1 MNKFGRFFILML
13 EDAKILLKKYYGY
26 DSFREGQEKVINSIL
41 EGKDTFAIMPTGAG
55 KSICYQIP
63 ALLMK
68 GITIVISPL
77 ISLMKDQVDALND
90 IGVKATFINS
100 SLDQYEVQE
109 RILMAVSGYTK
120 LLYVAPERLESESF
134 CALLKTLNIS
144 MIAIDECHC
153 VSQWGHDF
161 RPSYRSIAPLIKKL
175 GDRPIVSAFT
185 ATATTDVKE
194 DVVKLLGLK
203 KSNVYTTGFD
213 RKNLSFSVIRGENKK
228 DYLLKYL
235 ENNKDQVGIIYAGTR
250 KEVDNIH
257 DSLTKKGYSIGKY
270 HAGMNDSARTKAQ
283 EDFLYD
289 NVNIIVA
296 TNAFGMGIDK
306 SNVRYVI
313 HYCIPKNM
321 EAYYQEAGR
330 AGRDGEPS
338 ECILLF
344 GAQDIILQKFLIEQS
359 ILSEERRINEYR
371 RLQDVVDYCHTT
383 KCLRKFILEYFGET
397 DVPDFCDNCS
407 VCKDETELTD
417 ITIDAQKIFSCIAR
431 MKQRFGTVLIS
442 QVLRGSKDKKVL
454 EFGFNKLSTY
464 GIMKNYTVKEIKDLV
479 NVLIADEYL
488 CLTESQFPVV
498 RLKEKAVKVLKGEEN
513 VLQKIHKAKK
523 KVMDESSLF
532 LLLKSTRKAISERE
546 SVPPYIIFA
555 DAALREMTEKL
566 PKNDKEF
573 LNIKGVGESK
583 LQKYGEEFLQTIKAY
598 LVEHPSE
605 GYNSEEVLEEPVKEV
620 DNKVPSHVIT
630 LNMYKEG
637 KSLEE
642 ISKERNLK
650 IMTIEDHIMRCSLEG
665 MDVNLD
671 LFIPDKYEEC
681 IFEAIK
687 KVGAVSLKSIKE
699 IVPEEV
705 SYTTIKAVLCKHQ
718 NSA

>member
-1 MNKFGRFFILML
+1 ML

-26 DSFREGQEKVINSIL
+26 DSFREGQEKIISSIL

-63 ALLMK
+63 ALIMK

-77 ISLMKDQVDALND
+77 ISLMKDQVDSLNE
-90 IGVKATFINS
+90 IGVNATYINS

-109 RILMAVSGYTK
+109 RILMALSGHIK

-134 CALLKTLNIS
+134 CALLKGLDIS

-175 GDRPIVSAFT
+175 GEKPVVSAFT
-185 ATATTDVKE
+185 ATATSEVKE

-203 KSNVYTTGFD
+203 MSNVYTTGFD
-213 RKNLSFSVIRGENKK
+213 RKNLFFSVIRGENKK

-235 ENNKDQVGIIYAGTR
+235 ENNKDQVGIIYASTR
-250 KEVDNIH
+250 KEVDNIYEGFA
-257 DSLTKKGYSIGKY
+257 KKGYSIGRY
-270 HAGMNDSARTKAQ
+270 HAGMSDSDRTKAQ

-313 HYCIPKNM
+313 HYSIPKNM

-330 AGRDGEPS
+330 AGRDGETS

-344 GAQDIILQKFLIEQS
+344 GAQDIILQKFLIEQN
-359 ILSEERRINEYR
+359 IFSEERRINEYR

-383 KCLRKFILEYFGET
+383 KCLRKFILEYFGEAGVA
-397 DVPDFCDNCS
+397 DSCDYCS

-431 MKQRFGTVLIS
+431 MKQKFGTGLVA

-454 EFGFNKLSTY
+454 EYGFDKLSTY
-464 GIMKNYTVKEIKDLV
+464 GIMKNYTVKEIQDLV

-488 CLTESQFPVV
+488 CLSESQFPVV
-498 RLKEKAVKVLKGEEN
+498 KLKEKALRVLKSEEN

-523 KVMDESSLF
+523 KVTIENSLF
-532 LLLKSTRKAISERE
+532 SMLKAARKAVSERE
-546 SVPPYIIFA
+546 SVPPYIIFT
-555 DAALREMTEKL
+555 DAALREMSEKL
-566 PKNDKEF
+566 PKNAKEF
-573 LNIKGVGESK
+573 LDIKGVGESK
-583 LQKYGEEFLQTIKAY
+583 LEKYGQEFLQTIKTYVAENSSEKF
-598 LVEHPSE
+598 VREAKNDIPSRE
-605 GYNSEEVLEEPVKEV
+605 
-620 DNKVPSHVIT
+620 IT
-630 LNMYKEG
+630 LNMYREG

-642 ISKERNLK
+642 IGKERNLK
-650 IMTIEDHIMRCSLEG
+650 VMTIEEHIMRCALEG

-671 LFIPDKYEEC
+671 LLIPKEYEEC
-681 IFEAIK
+681 IFEVIK
-687 KVGAVSLKSIKE
+687 KSGSAGLRNIKE
-699 IVPEEV
+699 LLPEEV
-705 SYTTIKAVLCKHQ
+705 SYTAIKAALCKHQ
-718 NSA
+718 SPA

>member
-1 MNKFGRFFILML
+1 ML
-13 EDAKILLKKYYGY
+13 DDAKILLKKYYGY
-26 DSFREGQEKVINSIL
+26 DSFREGQEKVICSIL

-90 IGVKATFINS
+90 LGINATFINS

-109 RILMAVSGYTK
+109 RLLMAVSGHTK

-134 CALLKTLNIS
+134 CALLKTLDIS

-161 RPSYRSIAPLIKKL
+161 RPSYRSIAPLIEKL
-175 GDRPIVSAFT
+175 MDRPVVSAFT
-185 ATATTDVKE
+185 ATATSEVKE
-194 DVVKLLGLK
+194 DVVRLLGLE

-213 RKNLSFSVIRGENKK
+213 RENLFFSVIRGENKK

-257 DSLTKKGYSIGKY
+257 DLLSRKGFSIGKY
-270 HAGMNDSARTKAQ
+270 HAGMGDQDRSKAQ

-313 HYCIPKNM
+313 HYTIPKNM

-330 AGRDGEPS
+330 AGRDGENS
-338 ECILLF
+338 ECVLLF
-344 GAQDIILQKFLIEQS
+344 GAQDIILQKFLIEQNVY
-359 ILSEERRINEYR
+359 SEDRRISEYR

-397 DVPDFCDNCS
+397 GVPDACGNCS
-407 VCKDETELTD
+407 VCRDETELSD

-431 MKQRFGTVLIS
+431 MKQKFGTVLVS
-442 QVLRGSKDKKVL
+442 QVLRGSKDKRVL
-454 EFGFNKLSTY
+454 EFGFDKLSTY
-464 GIMKNYTVKEIKDLV
+464 GIMKNYTVKEIQDLI

-488 CLTESQFPVV
+488 YLTESQFPLVK
-498 RLKEKAVKVLKGEEN
+498 LLEKSLKVLKGEEK
-513 VLQKIHKAKK
+513 VFHKVQKAKK
-523 KVMDESSLF
+523 KVSVENSLF
-532 LLLKSTRKAISERE
+532 SLLKAVRKDISERE
-546 SVPPYIIFA
+546 SVPPYIIFT
-555 DAALREMTEKL
+555 DAALREMSEKL
-566 PKNDKEF
+566 PRNDEEF
-573 LNIKGVGESK
+573 LGIKGVGESK
-583 LQKYGEEFLQTIKAY
+583 LRKYGGEFMEAIRAYSSENAPKEQAREARGDTPSHAVTLDMCRSGRSLEQIAAERDLKMLTVEEHLLRCAQ
-598 LVEHPSE
+598 E
-605 GYNSEEVLEEPVKEV
+605 GMEV
-620 DNKVPSHVIT
+620 DMDLLIP
-630 LNMYKEG
+630 KEHE
-637 KSLEE
+637 KA
-642 ISKERNLK
+642 
-650 IMTIEDHIMRCSLEG
+650 
-665 MDVNLD
+665 
-671 LFIPDKYEEC
+671 
-681 IFEAIK
+681 IFEAITK
-687 KVGAVSLKSIKE
+687 SGFTKLKEMKE
-699 IVPEEV
+699 MLPEEV
-705 SYTTIKAVLCKHQ
+705 SYTAIKAAMFKLGSME
-718 NSA
+718 N

>member
-1 MNKFGRFFILML
+1 ML

-26 DSFREGQEKVINSIL
+26 DSFREGQEDVISSIL
-41 EGKDTFAIMPTGAG
+41 EGTDTFAIMPTGAG

-63 ALLMK
+63 ALLLQ

-100 SLDQYEVQE
+100 SLDQNEVQE
-109 RILMAVSGYTK
+109 RIFMAVSGHIK

-134 CALLKTLNIS
+134 CALLKSLDVS

-161 RPSYRSIAPLIKKL
+161 RPSYRSIAPLIEKL
-175 GDRPIVSAFT
+175 EQRPIVSAFT
-185 ATATTDVKE
+185 ATATSEVKE
-194 DVVKLLGLK
+194 DVVKLLGLER
-203 KSNVYTTGFD
+203 SNVYATGFD
-213 RKNLSFSVIRGENKK
+213 RKNLFFSVVRGENKK

-235 ENNKDQVGIIYAGTR
+235 ENNKDQLGIIYAGTR
-250 KEVDNIH
+250 KEVDNIYEG
-257 DSLTKKGYSIGKY
+257 LTKKGYSIGKY

-283 EDFLYD
+283 EDFLFD

-313 HYCIPKNM
+313 HYNIPKNM

-330 AGRDGEPS
+330 AGRDGENS

-344 GAQDIILQKFLIEQS
+344 GAQDIVLQKFLIDQN
-359 ILSEERRINEYR
+359 IFSEERRINEYR

-383 KCLRKFILEYFGET
+383 RCLRKFILEYFGESE
-397 DVPDFCDNCS
+397 VPDDCDNCS
-407 VCKDETELTD
+407 VCRDETELSD

-431 MKQRFGTVLIS
+431 MKQKFGTVLVA
-442 QVLRGSKDKKVL
+442 QVLRGSKDKRVL
-454 EFGFNKLSTY
+454 EFGFDKLSTY
-464 GIMKNYTVKEIKDLV
+464 GIMKNYTVKEIQDLI

-488 CLTESQFPVV
+488 SLTESQFPVV
-498 RLKEKAVKVLKGEEN
+498 RLKEKALKVLKSEES
-513 VLQKIHKAKK
+513 VFHKIHKTKK
-523 KVMDESSLF
+523 KVAVDSSLF

-555 DAALREMTEKL
+555 DATLREMSENL
-566 PKNDKEF
+566 PQNDKEF

-583 LQKYGEEFLQTIKAY
+583 LKKYGEEFLKTIKNYAIEHNLQHSPEKSSDAPIKEEAY
-598 LVEHPSE
+598 
-605 GYNSEEVLEEPVKEV
+605 
-620 DNKVPSHVIT
+620 DIPSHVIT

-637 KSLEE
+637 KTLEE
-642 ISKERNLK
+642 IGIERKLK
-650 IMTIEDHIMRCSLEG
+650 VMTIEDHIMRCALEG

-671 LFIPDKYEEC
+671 MFIPKEYEAC
-681 IFEAIK
+681 ILEAIK
-687 KVGAVSLKSIKE
+687 KAGSAKLRSIKE
-699 IVPEEV
+699 MLPEEV
-705 SYTTIKAVLCKHQ
+705 SYTAIKAALFKHQ
-718 NSA
+718 NLA

>member
-1 MNKFGRFFILML
+1 ML

-26 DSFREGQEKVINSIL
+26 NSFREGQEKVINSIL

-55 KSICYQIP
+55 KSVCYQIP
-63 ALLMK
+63 ALLMS

-77 ISLMKDQVDALND
+77 ISLMKDQVDSLND

-109 RILMAVSGYTK
+109 RILMAVSGYVK

-134 CALLKTLNIS
+134 CQLLQTLNIS
-144 MIAIDECHC
+144 MVAIDEAHC

-175 GDRPIVSAFT
+175 TDRPIISAFT
-185 ATATTDVKE
+185 ATATTQVKE
-194 DVVKLLGLK
+194 DVTKLLELE
-203 KSNVYTTGFD
+203 KSNLYTTGFD
-213 RKNLSFSVIRGENKK
+213 RKNLFFSVIRGENKK
-228 DYLLKYL
+228 DYLLKYV
-235 ENNKDQVGIIYAGTR
+235 EDNKEQVGIIYAATR
-250 KEVDNIH
+250 KEVDNTYEM
-257 DSLTKKGYSIGKY
+257 LNKKGYSVSKY
-270 HAGMNDSARTKAQ
+270 HAGMNDLERTKAQ

-313 HYCIPKNM
+313 HYNLPKNM

-338 ECILLF
+338 DCILLF
-344 GAQDIILQKFLIEQS
+344 GAQDIILQKFLIEQN
-359 ILSEERRINEYR
+359 IYSEDRRINEYR
-371 RLQDVVDYCHTT
+371 RLQDMVDYCHTT
-383 KCLRKFILEYFGET
+383 KCLRKFILEYFGEENVI
-397 DVPDFCDNCS
+397 DICDNCS

-417 ITIDAQKIFSCIAR
+417 ITVDAQKIFSCIAR
-431 MKQRFGTVLIS
+431 MKQRFGTLLIS

-454 EFGFNKLSTY
+454 EFNFNTLSTY

-498 RLKEKAVKVLKGEEN
+498 RLKETAVKVLKGQEK
-513 VLQKIHKAKK
+513 VFQKIHKRKQK
-523 KVMDESSLF
+523 ISQDNSLF
-532 LLLKSTRKAISERE
+532 SMLKSIRKAISERE
-546 SVPPYIIFA
+546 AVPPYIIFT
-555 DAALREMTEKL
+555 DATLREMSEKL
-566 PKNDKEF
+566 PKNDEE
-573 LNIKGVGESK
+573 LLGIKGVGESK
-583 LQKYGEEFLQTIKAY
+583 LQKYGEEFLQCII
-598 LVEHPSE
+598 
-605 GYNSEEVLEEPVKEV
+605 GYASEETPKEEK
-620 DNKVPSHVIT
+620 NKDIPSHVVT
-630 LNMYKEG
+630 LSMYKEG

-650 IMTIEDHIMRCSLEG
+650 FTTIEDHIIKCALDG
-665 MDVNLD
+665 MDID
-671 LFIPDKYEEC
+671 LNSFIQEKYEE
-681 IFEAIK
+681 IILEAIQ
-687 KVGAVSLKSIKE
+687 KVGAKTLKPIKD

-705 SYTTIKAVLCKHQ
+705 TYTTIKAVLCKHQ
-718 NSA
+718 NLA

>member
-1 MNKFGRFFILML
+1 ML

-26 DSFREGQEKVINSIL
+26 DSFREGQEKVISSIL

-55 KSICYQIP
+55 KSVCYQLP

-77 ISLMKDQVDALND
+77 ISLMKDQVDSLND

-120 LLYVAPERLESESF
+120 LLYIAPERLGSESF
-134 CALLKTLNIS
+134 CSLLKTLNIS

-161 RPSYRSIAPLIKKL
+161 RPSYRSIAPLIKSL
-175 GDRPIVSAFT
+175 GYRPIVSAFT
-185 ATATTDVKE
+185 ATATSEVKE
-194 DVVKLLGLK
+194 DVVELLGIK

-213 RKNLSFSVIRGENKK
+213 RKNLFFSVIRGENKK

-250 KEVDNIH
+250 KEVDNIQE
-257 DSLTKKGYSIGKY
+257 SLTKKGYSIGKY
-270 HAGMNDSARTKAQ
+270 HAGMNESARTKAQ

-313 HYCIPKNM
+313 HYSIPKNM

-359 ILSEERRINEYR
+359 IFSEERRINEYR

-383 KCLRKFILEYFGET
+383 KCLRKFILEYFGEN
-397 DVPDFCDNCS
+397 DVPDSCDNCS

-431 MKQRFGTVLIS
+431 MKQKFGTVLIS

-454 EFGFNKLSTY
+454 DFGFNKLSTY

-479 NVLIADEYL
+479 NVLIADEFL
-488 CLTESQFPVV
+488 GLTESQFPVV

-523 KVMDESSLF
+523 KVVYESSLF

-546 SVPPYIIFA
+546 AVPPYIIFT
-555 DAALREMTEKL
+555 DATLREMSERL
-566 PKNDKEF
+566 PENDKEF
-573 LNIKGVGESK
+573 LDIKGVGESK
-583 LQKYGEEFLQTIKAY
+583 LQKYGEEFLQTIKVY
-598 LVEHPSE
+598 VSERPSE
-605 GYNSEEVLEEPVKEV
+605 KKSEEPIREL
-620 DNKVPSHVIT
+620 NKTIPSHVIT

-671 LFIPDKYEEC
+671 LFIPNKYEEC
-681 IFEAIK
+681 ISEAIK
-687 KVGAVSLKSIKE
+687 KVGAASLRSIKE

-705 SYTTIKAVLCKHQ
+705 SYTTIKAVLCKRQ

>member
-1 MNKFGRFFILML
+1 ML
-13 EDAKILLKKYYGY
+13 EEAKVLLKKYYGY

-41 EGKDTFAIMPTGAG
+41 EGRDTFAIMPTGAG

-90 IGVKATFINS
+90 IGVKASFINS
-100 SLDQYEVQE
+100 SLDQYELQE

-134 CALLKTLNIS
+134 CELIKTLNIS

-175 GDRPIVSAFT
+175 DHKPIVSAFT
-185 ATATTDVKE
+185 ATATNEVKE
-194 DVVKLLGLK
+194 DVVRLLGLK
-203 KSNVYTTGFD
+203 DSNVYTTGFD
-213 RKNLSFSVIRGENKK
+213 RKNLYFSVVRGENKK

-250 KEVDNIH
+250 KEVDNIYE
-257 DSLTKKGYSIGKY
+257 SLKKKGYSIGKY
-270 HAGMNDSARTKAQ
+270 HAGMSDTARTKAQ

-313 HYCIPKNM
+313 HYNIPKNI

-344 GAQDIILQKFLIEQS
+344 GAQDIMLQKFLIEQS
-359 ILSEERRINEYR
+359 IFSEERRINEYR
-371 RLQDVVDYCHTT
+371 KLQDVVDYCHTT

-407 VCKDETELTD
+407 VCKDETDLSD

-431 MKQRFGTVLIS
+431 MKQRFGTVLVS

-454 EFGFNKLSTY
+454 DFGFEKLSTY
-464 GIMKNYTVKEIKDLV
+464 GIMKNYTVKEIKDLI

-488 CLTESQFPVV
+488 YLTESQFPVV
-498 RLKEKAVKVLKGEEN
+498 RLKEKAVSVLKGEEN
-513 VLQKIHKAKK
+513 VFQKIHKAKK
-523 KVMDESSLF
+523 KVVQENSLF
-532 LLLKSTRKAISERE
+532 LLLKSLRKTISERE
-546 SVPPYIIFA
+546 AVPPYIIFA
-555 DAALREMTEKL
+555 DAALRDMSEKL
-566 PKNDKEF
+566 PENDEEF
-573 LNIKGVGESK
+573 LDIKGVGESK
-583 LQKYGEEFLQTIKAY
+583 LQKYGEEFLNTIRVY
-598 LVEHPSE
+598 IEEHPSE
-605 GYNSEEVLEEPVKEV
+605 KVSNKTEKELKEDLSEKH
-620 DNKVPSHVIT
+620 DVPSHVVT
-630 LNMYKEG
+630 LNMFNEG

-650 IMTIEDHIMRCSLEG
+650 FMTIEDHIMRCAMEG

-671 LFIPDKYEEC
+671 FFIPKEYEEC
-681 IFEAIK
+681 IFQAIE
-687 KVGAVSLKSIKE
+687 KSDSTKLRNIKE
-699 IVPEEV
+699 MLPEEV
-705 SYTTIKAVLCKHQ
+705 SYTAIKAALCKMK

>member
-1 MNKFGRFFILML
+1 ML
-13 EDAKILLKKYYGY
+13 DNAKILLKKYYGY
-26 DSFREGQEKVINSIL
+26 DSFREGQEKVISSIL

-77 ISLMKDQVDALND
+77 ISLMKDQVDALSD
-90 IGVKATFINS
+90 IGINATFINS

-109 RILMAVSGYTK
+109 RLLMAVSGHTK

-134 CALLKTLNIS
+134 CALLKTLDIS

-161 RPSYRSIAPLIKKL
+161 RPSYRSIAPLIDRL
-175 GDRPIVSAFT
+175 VDRPVVSAFT
-185 ATATTDVKE
+185 ATATSDVKE
-194 DVVKLLGLK
+194 DVVRLLGLK
-203 KSNVYTTGFD
+203 RSNVYTTGFD
-213 RKNLSFSVIRGENKK
+213 RENLFFSVIRGENKK

-257 DSLTKKGYSIGKY
+257 ETLAKKGYSIGKY
-270 HAGMNDSARTKAQ
+270 HAGMNDQDRSKAQ

-313 HYCIPKNM
+313 HYTIPKNM

-330 AGRDGEPS
+330 AGRDGENS

-344 GAQDIILQKFLIEQS
+344 GAQDIILQKFLIEQNVY
-359 ILSEERRINEYR
+359 SEERRINDYR

-397 DVPDFCDNCS
+397 NVTDACGNCS

-431 MKQRFGTVLIS
+431 MKQKFGTVLVA
-442 QVLRGSKDKKVL
+442 QVLRGSKDKRVL

-464 GIMKNYTVKEIKDLV
+464 SIMKNYTVKEIQDLI

-488 CLTESQFPVV
+488 YLTESQFPLVK
-498 RLKEKAVKVLKGEEN
+498 LKEKSLKVLKGEEM
-513 VLQKIHKAKK
+513 VFHKIHKAKK
-523 KVMDESSLF
+523 KVTVENSLF
-532 LLLKSTRKAISERE
+532 SLLKAVRKDVSERE
-546 SVPPYIIFA
+546 SVPPYIIFT
-555 DAALREMTEKL
+555 DAALREMSEKL
-566 PKNDKEF
+566 PQNEIEF

-583 LQKYGEEFLQTIKAY
+583 LRKYGVEFLKAIKAY
-598 LVEHPSE
+598 SAEKPSE
-605 GYNSEEVLEEPVKEV
+605 ESEKEAGN
-620 DNKVPSHVIT
+620 DIPSHVIT
-630 LNMYKEG
+630 LDMCRGGRTVEG
-637 KSLEE
+637 
-642 ISKERNLK
+642 IAAERNLK
-650 IMTIEDHIMRCSLEG
+650 TLTVEEHLMRCAQEG
-665 MDVNLD
+665 MDVDLD
-671 LFIPDKYEEC
+671 ILIPKEHERA
-681 IFEAIK
+681 IFEAITK
-687 KVGAVSLKSIKE
+687 SGCTKLKEMKE
-699 IVPEEV
+699 MLPQDV
-705 SYTTIKAVLCKHQ
+705 SYTAIKAAMFKVGSME
-718 NSA
+718 N